1 MDRFLGAALGVLV
14 PAAVLWLATPDER
27 SAVGMTAAPFVYPRL
42 LAAHLA
48 ATVPLGLVL
57 AARFPPREPAARAR
71 WVAGGLAAAVGVALI
86 GPSLGDELAAG
97 KAGATPLLVLRTLLA
112 AALVAPWCVAAAA
125 GTGAAEKPGQWEFA
139 AAVLLA
145 LLPPGVYAE
154 TLARAR
160 AASADELLATG
171 RPARALP
178 HLAGLIELGGDRKV
192 EGKAPAEARRAA
204 DALVSQLRKGTAA
217 GLPPAAPPAARINF
231 AVALIQLDELDAAA
245 DRLRPL
251 AATDD
256 TAQLLLATVYRDQEK
271 WADSDAAYEAA
282 LARLLPRAEAPAARR
297 GCATAFEGLA
307 HNARGAG
314 RPAAAGAVYRR
325 ALAELPAE
333 AARFH
338 FLLGR
343 HEHDGG
349 RPAAALEHLRA
360 AAGLDPAAYAK
371 PAGEL
376 AAAIR
381 SHTYGCFLRRGAA
394 NDQ

>member
-1 MDRFLGAALGVLV
+1 MDLARLLGAALGLLV
-14 PAAVLWLATPDER
+14 PAAVLFVVTPDER

-48 ATVPLGLVL
+48 AAVPLGLVL
-57 AARFPPREPAARAR
+57 AARVPPRDPAARAR
-71 WVAGGLAAAVGVALI
+71 WVAAGVAAAVGVALI
-86 GPSLGDELAAG
+86 GPGLGDELAAG
-97 KAGATPLLVLRTLLA
+97 KVGAAPLLVLRTLLA
-112 AALVAPWCVAAAA
+112 AALVVPWCVAAAA
-125 GTGAAEKPGQWEFA
+125 GTGTVEKPGQWEFA
-139 AAVLLA
+139 AAGLLA
-145 LLPPGVYAE
+145 LLPPGMYAE

-160 AASADELLATG
+160 TASAEELLATG
-171 RPARALP
+171 RPAKALP
-178 HLAGLIELGGDRKV
+178 HLTGAVELGGDRKV
-192 EGKAPAEARRAA
+192 EGKAPAEARRSA
-204 DALVSQLRKGTAA
+204 DALVAQLRKGTAA
-217 GLPPAAPPAARINF
+217 GLPPTAPPAVQLRF

-282 LARLLPRAEAPAARR
+282 LARLLPRAGADPAARR

-360 AAGLDPAAYAK
+360 AAELDPAGYAK
-371 PAGEL
+371 SVGDFV
-376 AAAIR
+376 AAIR
-381 SHTYGCFLRRGAA
+381 SHTYGCVLR
-394 NDQ
+394 